1 MYFERT
7 AAFSKCNYSCPTV
20 KYLQQINIPKATKVS
35 GKFPPGQFPPPPPPG
50 EFPPVSGLGFGLGL
64 G

>member
-1 MYFERT
+1 MCFERT
-7 AAFSKCNYSCPTV
+7 AAFTKCKYSCPTV

-35 GKFPPGQFPPPPPPG
+35 GKFPPGQFPPPPPG